1 MDACCTALV
10 GVELL
15 TVLPDE
21 KIECRAVCVFLG
33 GVEYAVSVPSL
44 NGEIDNWGSS
54 VDRRGSM
61 VSVSA

>member
-1 MDACCTALV
+1 MDASCAALV

-33 GVEYAVSVPSL
+33 GVAYAVSGPSF
-44 NGEIDNWGSS
+44 NGETDNGGSS
-54 VDRRGSM
+54 EDRRGPM
-61 VSVSA
+61 IPESV